1 MSWKKIGG
9 LNIKESKRGVSDY
22 EGNLFDKLIS
32 NDLRV
37 NNSQTID
44 ESLGINYPT
53 TQLLLNIPKHKQT
66 ILNIGGNY
74 KQTGSTFEIF
84 NQDST
89 NNNSATHKRALVHSD
104 DDILKINPNFD
115 YEKSVEIYS
124 TTNYPLKLLGDLD
137 VSGDNVDISS
147 NKISFVGNTTTTR
160 AIDYYYNF
168 NNVNYQEG
176 TFDVSNNFIDFEI
189 NGLLKVLN
197 DVNIQNVDISA
208 SSLADLY
215 IASEVLSISNRTRII
230 NAIESDKTAFNHN
243 SLDRLVVNPNE
254 QYTGGVQIKGGKYNN
269 NIFLDGNVQIGYCQQ
284 SETSSF
290 QGLSDDGNIVTYR
303 SFRGITNN
311 NAYDKAFAAE
321 SDIPYNL
328 DIAGNC
334 RVRGDFLH
342 VGGNFIVEGSRV
354 VLNSSADWMTI
365 EALTCQDN
373 VVIGYNTIGYSNEF
387 TADMT
392 GGIINRS
399 GLFIGN
405 PYSILDRAPDFDNN
419 PGDLNLQSNFSDFEV
434 NDNEEFTRD
443 YGGLYFA
450 NTVDNTIDTEG
461 DITGPIF
468 FANMQKNYFKYTGI
482 TKRLLTHNIPYGSEL
497 LLYNYKYP
505 QNYST
510 NFGGQQSGTPYIHSG
525 DRIRLFAGSIRFD
538 TYNVKLEPDSVNNH
552 FNDVAHTRML
562 IDSSGNIG
570 IGDYFKDLNRT
581 PDVKLAIESTDAI
594 KIPKGTTSERPVLNE
609 DPDDDDKHADV
620 GHQGYVRYNTT
631 LGIFEGFGKNN
642 QWGTLGGV
650 IDVDRDTYI
659 SAEEHCPG
667 MDNDQLLF
675 FTAGVQRMVIEPNG
689 DARFENT
696 FTIGNDLIVE
706 DEVTIQNNLFVANDV
721 GIGMDGVLNTPYG
734 KLHVIQ
740 DVNWNNVINSS
751 NNFLRGDAND
761 GLNGT
766 LLLTNKLANS
776 ALPNQIGACL
786 TFSQLYLDT
795 NPVEVAVGAITG
807 IKLGA
812 NNSYGGGLTFWT
824 HPSSNTASLER
835 MRILDNGY
843 IGIGTTTPESILH
856 VVGDINALNPGLG
869 LHLGMANNIDS
880 TIEMVSSG
888 PNAVIDFHT
897 NVVST
902 SNDYTGRLIYN
913 HNDGFKILTTN
924 ELINIKNTGDITFNR
939 ANLDFKRVNTNS
951 SEITTTGDF
960 ILSTPNTGNSK
971 FSFRDSTYGATG
983 VDAVQIYNGT
993 VGIGDA
999 PETNYTLNVSGNTK
1013 ISNNGDLVVARDVY
1027 IEGNLYTGSTPTTSY
1042 SNAHWYFSVLNNAFI
1057 NAFVAIGNNND
1068 FNNSNEP
1075 QAPLHIKY
1083 KNTENS
1089 NSGFEKIGL
1098 LIENTGGDNDD
1109 DAAIMLKSI
1118 NQGESVVYFNHAGD
1132 NKWSLQSIDNHT
1144 TNAFSIYSN
1153 TSNTNYTKL
1162 YIKQGENS
1170 RFGFNTNSPLGD
1182 FHFKNGSTTCD
1193 FIIGPNNTSYTT
1205 SRTTTLKIGT
1215 PTDGDGD
1222 KGCAKIVSV
1231 SGNYDADLRF
1241 HTSTANNVTSAPE
1254 RMRIAHNGY
1263 VGIGTNDPKS
1273 ILHIFGDRDNST
1285 QSEGIHIGRNGTVGD
1300 YDQAIEMVASGT
1312 NCYLD
1317 FKKTSGN
1324 SDFDGRFLY
1333 NVDDH
1338 YFQIYTNRT
1347 EKMRITS
1354 SGNVGIGTDDPQNK
1368 LDVEGSVVI
1377 GSSYSGTSAAPTNG
1391 LLVQGNVGIGLTNP
1405 AAPLEVYGGSIG
1417 GSSGATRDTLTL
1429 RVARGGGSG
1438 SAANDVGH
1446 GARLKFSHTSA
1457 GTASTSETRW
1467 VSIESVSESSFSNH
1481 IGLRFFTRTGT
1492 PTERMRISATGNVG
1506 IGTTSPQNKLDVEG
1520 AVAIG
1525 ATYSGTNAAPSNG
1538 MIVQGNV
1545 GIGTTSPGAILDVV
1559 GNFQARN
1566 GSLFYSNNATHKT
1579 VLTHAVL
1586 SLRNDGVTATYQ
1598 HGKPCL
1604 SMDWD
1609 TGTNAQW
1616 VIGQG
1621 GVTGVAGDT
1630 STMGIGWAESGSYG
1644 WSPKFFFTK
1653 DGKLGIDVK
1662 SPNSNCKLE
1671 VNGSIRA
1678 GHNTNTASYFG
1689 KSAVGY
1695 NTNDSD
1701 QASFAHIDCNNGTK
1715 YALLQNSSGETILN
1729 SASTKRLRFR
1739 INDADK
1745 MTIDKDGNVGIGTTS
1760 PDSKLEVK
1768 GPIRANR
1775 STNTASSFG
1784 RAAVGYCGHDNWAS
1798 FAHISSNN
1806 QDDYALL
1813 QNSDGETIL
1822 NSASGKRLRFRIN
1835 NGDKMTLNSNGN
1847 VGIGTTSP
1855 EYKLHVSGEIKFNE
1869 FLIAAQSEMKF
1880 AIKNG
1885 TSTTTR
1891 MIINNNS
1898 VGIFNDNPDSAY
1910 KLDVNG
1916 NFRSTGNA
1924 RATYFVA
1931 TSDINLKENIKDI
1944 DNALLKISSIR
1955 GVTFNFKDDLN
1966 DQGGIIAQEVE
1977 KVIPEAIQKDKY
1989 DIYTANYNTLTA
2001 YLIESVKSLKEIN
2014 DKQKD
2019 TISSLEERLE
2029 KNEKLINMLLEK
2041 TGLHKD

>member
-9 LNIKESKRGVSDY
+9 LNIKESKRSVSDY

-44 ESLGINYPT
+44 ESLGINNPP

-74 KQTGSTFEIF
+74 KQTGTTFEIF

-89 NNNSATHKRALVHSD
+89 NNNNATHKRALVHSD

-124 TTNYPLKLLGDLD
+124 TTSYPLKLLGDLD

-147 NKISFVGNTTTTR
+147 NNITFAGNTTTTR
-160 AIDYYYNF
+160 PIDYYYNF
-168 NNVNYQEG
+168 SSINYQEG
-176 TFDVSNNFIDFEI
+176 TFDVSNNFIDFKI
-189 NGLLKVLN
+189 NGSLKVLN
-197 DVNIQNVDISA
+197 DISIQNVDISA

-215 IASEVLSISNRTRII
+215 IASEVLSISNRTTII

-284 SETSSF
+284 SETNTF
-290 QGLSDDGNIVTYR
+290 QGLNSDGNIVTYS

-321 SDIPYNL
+321 SNISYNL

-354 VLNSSADWMTI
+354 VLNSTSNFTAT
-365 EALTCQDN
+365 EALTTQDHL
-373 VVIGYNTIGYSNEF
+373 VVGYNTIGYSDEF
-387 TADMT
+387 TTDMT

-399 GLFIGN
+399 GLFIGS
-405 PYSILDRAPDFDNN
+405 PYIKLDRPPNFDIN
-419 PGDLNLQSNFSDFEV
+419 PSDLNLQSNFSDFEV
-434 NDNEEFTRD
+434 NDNKEYIREF
-443 YGGLYFA
+443 GGLYFA
-450 NTVDNTIDTEG
+450 NTSDNTNDLG
-461 DITGPIF
+461 NDITGPIEF
-468 FANMQKNYFKYTGI
+468 VNMQKNYFKYTGI
-482 TKRLLTHNIPYGSEL
+482 TKRYLSHNIPFGSEL

-505 QNYST
+505 QNYPT
-510 NFGGQQSGTPYIHSG
+510 IYGGTESGTPYIHSG

-570 IGDYFKDLNRT
+570 IGDHFKDLNLT
-581 PDVKLAIESTDAI
+581 PYVKLAIESTDAI
-594 KIPKGTTSERPVLNE
+594 KIPKGTSNERPVLNE
-609 DPDDDDKHADV
+609 DPNDNAKHDDV
-620 GHQGYVRYNTT
+620 GHQGYVRYNSE
-631 LGIFEGFGKNN
+631 LGVFEGFGKNN

-650 IDVDRDTYI
+650 MDVDRDTFI
-659 SAEEHCPG
+659 SAEYNHNTGYDCPG

-675 FTAGVQRMVIEPNG
+675 FTDRVQRMVIEPNG

-856 VVGDINALNPGLG
+856 IVGDINALNPGLG

-924 ELINIKNTGDITFNR
+924 ELINIKNSGDITFNR

-999 PETNYTLNVSGNTK
+999 PETNYTLNVNGNTK
-1013 ISNNGDLVVARDVY
+1013 ISNNGDLLVTRDVY
-1027 IEGNLYTGSTPTTSY
+1027 IEGNLYTSTTAPY
-1042 SNAHWYFSVLNNAFI
+1042 SNYINAHWYYTNNNNAFI
-1057 NAFVAIGNNND
+1057 NNFIAIGKNNAND
-1068 FNNSNEP
+1068 FNESIEP
-1075 QAPLHIKY
+1075 LAPLHIKY
-1083 KNTENS
+1083 KNADNS

-1098 LIENTGGDNDD
+1098 LVENTGGDNDD

-1144 TNAFSIYSN
+1144 SPNAFSIYSN

-1215 PTDGDGD
+1215 PNDGDGD

-1263 VGIGTNDPKS
+1263 VGIGTTDPKS

-1285 QSEGIHIGRNGTVGD
+1285 QSEGIHIGRNGSTGN
-1300 YDQAIEMVASGT
+1300 YDQAIEMVASKS

-1354 SGNVGIGTDDPQNK
+1354 SGNVGIGTDNPGSK
-1368 LDVEGSVVI
+1368 LD
-1377 GSSYSGTSAAPTNG
+1377 
-1391 LLVQGNVGIGLTNP
+1391 
-1405 AAPLEVYGGSIG
+1405 
-1417 GSSGATRDTLTL
+1417 
-1429 RVARGGGSG
+1429 
-1438 SAANDVGH
+1438 
-1446 GARLKFSHTSA
+1446 
-1457 GTASTSETRW
+1457 
-1467 VSIESVSESSFSNH
+1467 
-1481 IGLRFFTRTGT
+1481 
-1492 PTERMRISATGNVG
+1492 
-1506 IGTTSPQNKLDVEG
+1506 
-1520 AVAIG
+1520 
-1525 ATYSGTNAAPSNG
+1525 
-1538 MIVQGNV
+1538 
-1545 GIGTTSPGAILDVV
+1545 
-1559 GNFQARN
+1559 
-1566 GSLFYSNNATHKT
+1566 
-1579 VLTHAVL
+1579 
-1586 SLRNDGVTATYQ
+1586 
-1598 HGKPCL
+1598 
-1604 SMDWD
+1604 
-1609 TGTNAQW
+1609 
-1616 VIGQG
+1616 
-1621 GVTGVAGDT
+1621 
-1630 STMGIGWAESGSYG
+1630 
-1644 WSPKFFFTK
+1644 
-1653 DGKLGIDVK
+1653 
-1662 SPNSNCKLE
+1662 
-1671 VNGSIRA
+1671 VNGSIRGA
-1678 GHNTNTASYFG
+1678 YDSDTASYFG
-1689 KSAVGY
+1689 RAAIGY
-1695 NTNDSD
+1695 NANNTDE
-1701 QASFAHIDCNNGTK
+1701 ASFAHIDCNNGTD
-1715 YALLQNSSGETILN
+1715 YALRQNSSGETIIN
-1729 SASTKRLRFR
+1729 SASGKLLRFR
-1739 INDADK
+1739 INNADK
-1745 MTIDKDGNVGIGTTS
+1745 MILDYNGYLGIGTTT
-1760 PDSKLEVK
+1760 PNSKLDVNGSLRCYNLSMSGTDLIIDNSSRRDGETGGSRRALVHDSNDILTINYNDDYTGGVSIGSK
-1768 GPIRANR
+1768 CSIFNDGSIRGAYN
-1775 STNTASSFG
+1775 SNTTSYFG
-1784 RAAVGYCGHDNWAS
+1784 RAAVGYNTSHSEQAS
-1798 FAHISSNN
+1798 FAHISSNGEY
-1806 QDDYALL
+1806 DYALL
-1813 QNSDGETIL
+1813 QNSTGETII
-1822 NSASGKRLRFRIN
+1822 NSASGKRLRFKIN
-1835 NGDKMTLNSNGN
+1835 NADKMTLNSNGN
-1847 VGIGTTSP
+1847 VGIGTISP
-1855 EYKLHVSGEIKFNE
+1855 DHELHVVGNIKFNE
-1869 FLIAAQSEMKF
+1869 FLISDEL
-1880 AIKNG
+1880 N
-1885 TSTTTR
+1885 
-1891 MIINNNS
+1891 MIIATGNS
-1898 VGIFNDNPDSAY
+1898 PVERMRITDDGVGINTTAINY
-1910 KLDVNG
+1910 QLDVNG
-1916 NFRSTGNA
+1916 SFRTTSEA
-1924 RATYFVA
+1924 RALYFVA

-1966 DQGGIIAQEVE
+1966 NQGGIIAQEVE

-2029 KNEKLINMLLEK
+2029 KNEKIINMLLEK
-2041 TGLHKD
+2041 TGLHKN

>member
-9 LNIKESKRGVSDY
+9 LNIKESKRSVSDY

-44 ESLGINYPT
+44 ESLGINNPP

-74 KQTGSTFEIF
+74 KQTGTTFEIF

-89 NNNSATHKRALVHSD
+89 NNNNSTHKRALVHSD

-124 TTNYPLKLLGDLD
+124 TTSYPLKLLGDLD

-147 NKISFVGNTTTTR
+147 NNITFAGNTTTTR
-160 AIDYYYNF
+160 PIDYYYNF
-168 NNVNYQEG
+168 SSINYQEG
-176 TFDVSNNFIDFEI
+176 TFDVSNNFIDFKI
-189 NGLLKVLN
+189 NGSLKVLN
-197 DVNIQNVDISA
+197 DVSIQNVDISA

-284 SETSSF
+284 SETNTF
-290 QGLSDDGNIVTYR
+290 QGLNSDGNIVTYS

-321 SDIPYNL
+321 SNISYNL

-354 VLNSSADWMTI
+354 VLNSTSNFTAT
-365 EALTCQDN
+365 EALTTQDHL
-373 VVIGYNTIGYSNEF
+373 VVGYNTIGYSDEF
-387 TADMT
+387 TTDMT

-399 GLFIGN
+399 GLFIGS
-405 PYSILDRAPDFDNN
+405 PYIKLDRPPNFDVN
-419 PGDLNLQSNFSDFEV
+419 PSDLSLQSNFSDFEV
-434 NDNEEFTRD
+434 NDNQEYIREF
-443 YGGLYFA
+443 GGLYFA
-450 NTVDNTIDTEG
+450 NTSDNTNDLG
-461 DITGPIF
+461 NDIIGPIEF
-468 FANMQKNYFKYTGI
+468 VNMQKNYFKYTGI
-482 TKRLLTHNIPYGSEL
+482 TKRYLSHNIPFGSEL

-505 QNYST
+505 QNYPAT
-510 NFGGQQSGTPYIHSG
+510 FGGTESGTQYIHSG

-570 IGDYFKDLNRT
+570 IGDYFKHLNRT

-594 KIPKGTTSERPVLNE
+594 KIPKGDSSQRPVLN
-609 DPDDDDKHADV
+609 DHTNHDDV
-620 GHQGYVRYNTT
+620 GHQGYVRYNTE

-659 SAEEHCPG
+659 SAEYDCPG

-675 FTAGVQRMVIEPNG
+675 FTADVQRMVIEANG

-924 ELINIKNTGDITFNR
+924 ELINIKNSGDITFNR

-999 PETNYTLNVSGNTK
+999 PETNYTLNVNGNTK
-1013 ISNNGDLVVARDVY
+1013 ISNNGDLVVTRDVY

-1083 KNTENS
+1083 KNADNS

-1098 LIENTGGDNDD
+1098 LVENTGGDNDD

-1144 TNAFSIYSN
+1144 SPNAFSIYSN

-1273 ILHIFGDRDNST
+1273 ILHIFGDRDSST

-1300 YDQAIEMVASGT
+1300 YDQAIEMVASKS

-1324 SDFDGRFLY
+1324 SGFDGRFLY

-1338 YFQIYTNRT
+1338 YLQFVTNRT

-1354 SGNVGIGTDDPQNK
+1354 SGNVGIGTDNPGSK
-1368 LDVEGSVVI
+1368 LDV
-1377 GSSYSGTSAAPTNG
+1377 
-1391 LLVQGNVGIGLTNP
+1391 
-1405 AAPLEVYGGSIG
+1405 
-1417 GSSGATRDTLTL
+1417 
-1429 RVARGGGSG
+1429 
-1438 SAANDVGH
+1438 
-1446 GARLKFSHTSA
+1446 
-1457 GTASTSETRW
+1457 
-1467 VSIESVSESSFSNH
+1467 
-1481 IGLRFFTRTGT
+1481 
-1492 PTERMRISATGNVG
+1492 
-1506 IGTTSPQNKLDVEG
+1506 
-1520 AVAIG
+1520 
-1525 ATYSGTNAAPSNG
+1525 
-1538 MIVQGNV
+1538 
-1545 GIGTTSPGAILDVV
+1545 
-1559 GNFQARN
+1559 N
-1566 GSLFYSNNATHKT
+1566 GSLRCHNINMYGTDLILDNSNRRNGETGGTRRALVHSSDDI
-1579 VLTHAVL
+1579 LTINY
-1586 SLRNDGVTATYQ
+1586 NDDYT
-1598 HGKPCL
+1598 
-1604 SMDWD
+1604 
-1609 TGTNAQW
+1609 
-1616 VIGQG
+1616 G
-1621 GVTGVAGDT
+1621 GV
-1630 STMGIGWAESGSYG
+1630 SIGS
-1644 WSPKFFFTK
+1644 KCRIF
-1653 DGKLGIDVK
+1653 
-1662 SPNSNCKLE
+1662 N
-1671 VNGSIRA
+1671 NGSIRA

-1760 PDSKLEVK
+1760 PDAKLEVK

-1813 QNSDGETIL
+1813 QNSSGETML
-1822 NSASGKRLRFRIN
+1822 NSASGKRLRFRISN
-1835 NGDKMTLNSNGN
+1835 ADKMTLNSNGN

-1855 EYKLHVSGEIKFNE
+1855 DYKLHVNGNIKFNE
-1869 FLIAAQSEMKF
+1869 FLISNELTMIIATGNSPVERMR
-1880 AIKNG
+1880 ITDDGVGIN
-1885 TSTTTR
+1885 TTTV
-1891 MIINNNS
+1891 N
-1898 VGIFNDNPDSAY
+1898 Y
-1910 KLDVNG
+1910 QLDVNG
-1916 NFRSTGNA
+1916 SFRTTSEA
-1924 RATYFVA
+1924 RALYFVA

-1966 DQGGIIAQEVE
+1966 NQGGIIAQEVE
-1977 KVIPEAIQKDKY
+1977 KVIPEAIQKGKD

-2041 TGLHKD
+2041 TGLHKN